1 MNRVYMFVI
10 GLALLALGGLLV
22 SGLLDWLIRM
32 TGVIMMFGG
41 IVAVIVFFRG
51 GRKNRSSDW

>member
-1 MNRVYMFVI
+1 MFVI

-41 IVAVIVFFRG
+41 IVAVIVFFMG